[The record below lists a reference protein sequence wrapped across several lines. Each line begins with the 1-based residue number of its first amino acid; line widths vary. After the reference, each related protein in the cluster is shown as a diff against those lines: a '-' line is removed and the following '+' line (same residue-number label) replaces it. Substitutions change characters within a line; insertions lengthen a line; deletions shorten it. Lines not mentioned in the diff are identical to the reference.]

1 MLLEPVA
8 FYHFFFFFSIA
19 DGNQRPETNTLL
31 SIGRSQVYPQIYTTN
46 RFSKHRHTK
55 KKPHHQNNN
64 IIMDETLAT
73 QLLAS
78 LLPADIVALIDTHIL
93 SPQSPVQAVKRTALA
108 QARRSADVVLP
119 LLQPLFDRALALL
132 AEHQGALDMLVP
144 LAVLLAT
151 LIVLN
156 WVRRIILW
164 WTRLAFRAVFW
175 AAFAALAA
183 WVVNRGV
190 VASAR
195 DAAVLGAK
203 IVGYVAVLKD
213 VWMAEYKRYEGQEAS
228 GRWDEYAATRSS
240 SSRAF
245 NAQARR

>member
-1 MLLEPVA
+1 
-8 FYHFFFFFSIA
+8 
-19 DGNQRPETNTLL
+19 
-31 SIGRSQVYPQIYTTN
+31 
-46 RFSKHRHTK
+46 
-55 KKPHHQNNN
+55 
-64 IIMDETLAT
+64 MDETLAT